1 MLRSEKAEMEMAEM
15 KSMMESTEKFQ
26 RQILEKTTTIL
37 KVSEATQ
44 RKLEHST
51 SSILKGMLEIQITCP
66 TSYVIL
72 PTKLQVADEE
82 EEGEDADHL
91 ATAQSL
97 LDDVQANPDYVAHM
111 IEMAQEKFN
120 TADLAKKGMEKMK
133 NYFCDENFYL
143 YLVNEKTGKPVA
155 GGNYPIEIKTNS
167 QNLDKFLPM
176 MKMGVK
182 AVSVVNAGMGVARMF
197 GFPAPK
203 VPKNIMDKANAGIE
217 MLDKESSIAEFDM
230 MQEGLSGAAGGGTV
244 DKKSLRG
251 KAQKEFQAF
260 LIKHDPESE
269 FAGLSKACAPDGSLM
284 WCTEEEVKEL
294 QQVGEG
300 EGGGFGFEKREAD
313 MASKI
318 ALLEQMLQEEKREK
332 KAPSMNEKD
341 SLDNLSDQH
350 VSIMKDKEE
359 SILLWKVD
367 KMATWVREN
376 FMLPDVAAKV
386 VSEGVTGDIAAVMDK
401 SDWSELGA
409 QGLKAT
415 KIIAALRKM

>member
-1 MLRSEKAEMEMAEM
+1 MEMAEM
-15 KSMMESTEKFQ
+15 KTMMEEAENFQ
-26 RQILEKTTTIL
+26 KKILEKTTTIL

-91 ATAQSL
+91 ATAQAL
-97 LDDVQANPDYVAHM
+97 LDDAQANPDYVAHM

-120 TADLAKKGMEKMK
+120 TADLAAQGMEKMK

-203 VPKNIMDKANAGIE
+203 VPKAIMEKAMAGIE
-217 MLDKESSIAEFDM
+217 ILDKESSIAEFDM
-230 MQEGLSGAAGGGTV
+230 MQEGLSGAAGGGRLTRRV
-244 DKKSLRG
+244 
-251 KAQKEFQAF
+251 
-260 LIKHDPESE
+260 
-269 FAGLSKACAPDGSLM
+269 
-284 WCTEEEVKEL
+284 
-294 QQVGEG
+294 
-300 EGGGFGFEKREAD
+300 
-313 MASKI
+313 
-318 ALLEQMLQEEKREK
+318 
-332 KAPSMNEKD
+332 
-341 SLDNLSDQH
+341 
-350 VSIMKDKEE
+350 
-359 SILLWKVD
+359 
-367 KMATWVREN
+367 
-376 FMLPDVAAKV
+376 
-386 VSEGVTGDIAAVMDK
+386 
-401 SDWSELGA
+401 
-409 QGLKAT
+409 
-415 KIIAALRKM
+415 